1 MGFNEKNGEI
11 MSDKKKICS
20 CGRTKTPPYCDHSHD
35 MISEGSHLSESARN
49 TVSITPIPNKILLL
63 MLPYWDPLIPPQGI
77 AHLKFFLQQHGFIVK
92 TDDLNI
98 KKEFKLIYNRY
109 FDLYKKYIP
118 GDNQGNFFNIGHDVM
133 RNHMLA
139 HVNYNNETEYMN
151 LVKEI
156 AYNTFYTILS
166 DEQVTALKN
175 VMTEFYQALDDCLHF
190 LLINERPSVLGLTAL
205 RDTIGP
211 AVFVFK
217 QTKGNYPFIKTVI
230 GGSIFS
236 DHLLIGTPNFEYF
249 LEKTPFIDNII
260 IGEGQKLFL
269 KLLKGEFPET
279 KKVITLKDIDGQT
292 LGFSPLNFPDMSD
305 FNVTEDYPYIAA
317 QASAS
322 CPNQCSFCNVA
333 SYFGKYKEKGTSA
346 AFAEMKALYEKYGMQ
361 VFFMNDALLNRV
373 ATGLAD
379 EIINSHLA
387 LYWDGYLRVDPAV
400 SDPGVALHWR
410 RGGFYRARLGI
421 ESGSQRVLDLI
432 HKGITTAQIKETLIS
447 LATAGIKTTAYWVI
461 GHPGETEE
469 DFLQTLELLK
479 EMKDYI
485 YEAECN
491 SFIFGFS
498 GQADSETW
506 KDQRKPLYSESAREM
521 LLIQSWVCDTE
532 PSREETYRRM
542 NRFVQLCHQLGI
554 PNPYSIIEIH
564 NADLRWQK
572 LHRNAVP
579 CLADFKGPNAY
590 IDECKTVK
598 QLMLLQDKIEEEG
611 DFGF

>member
-1 MGFNEKNGEI
+1 MILDFKEKIKCKN
-11 MSDKKKICS
+11 
-20 CGRTKTPPYCDHSHD
+20 TP
-35 MISEGSHLSESARN
+35 
-49 TVSITPIPNKILLL
+49 ITPIPNKILLL

-77 AHLKFFLQQHGFIVK
+77 SHLKFFLQPHGYIVK

-98 KKEFKLIYNRY
+98 KKEFKLIYDRY
-109 FDLYKKYIP
+109 FGFYKNYIP
-118 GDNQGNFFNIGHDVM
+118 QDMQGNFFNIGHDVM

-139 HVNYNNETEYMN
+139 HVNYTHEAEYMK

-156 AYNTFYTILS
+156 VYNTFYIMLS
-166 DEQVTALKN
+166 DEQVTTLNN
-175 VMTEFYQALDDCLHF
+175 VMVEFYQALEDYLQY
-190 LLINERPSVLGLTAL
+190 LLISERPSVLGVTVL

-211 AVFVFK
+211 ALFVFK
-217 QTKGNYPFIKTVI
+217 QTRRKYPFIKTVM

-236 DHLLIGTPNFEYF
+236 DHLLMGTPNYEYF
-249 LEKTPFIDNII
+249 LEKTPFIDKII

-269 KLLKGEFPET
+269 KLLKGEIPAS
-279 KKVITLKDIDGQT
+279 KRVITMKDIEGQA

-305 FNVTEDYPYIAA
+305 FNVAEDYPYIAA

-333 SYFGKYKEKGTSA
+333 AYFGKYREKEASTT
-346 AFAEMKALYEKYGMQ
+346 FAEMKALYEKYGMQ
-361 VFFMNDALLNRV
+361 IFFMNDSLLNRV

-379 EIINSHLA
+379 EIINSHLT

-400 SDPGVALHWR
+400 SEPGVALHWR

-432 HKGITTAQIKETLIS
+432 HKGITVTQIKETLIS

-469 DFLQTLELLK
+469 DFLQTLELL
-479 EMKDYI
+479 EEIKDYI

-491 SFIFGFS
+491 SFIFGFG

-506 KDQRKPLYSESAREM
+506 KEQRKPLYSESAGEM

-542 NRFVQLCHQLGI
+542 NRFVQLCHRLGI
-554 PNPYSIIEIH
+554 PNPYSIMEIH

-572 LHRNAVP
+572 LHKNAVP